1 MTALS
6 ADIIPYA
13 KTVGIELIEATPERV
28 TGRLLVRP
36 EICTTGGALH
46 GEAVMSLADTL
57 GAIGAYLSL
66 PPGAAGT
73 TTLESKTNFLGAAKS
88 GTTVT
93 AESTPV
99 HKGRRTSVW
108 QTKITG
114 EDGKAVALVVQT
126 QMVLNAS

>member
-46 GEAVMSLADTL
+46 GGAVMSLADTL